1 MTLLIKEFVKK
12 YLALTF
18 LFSKSVIHNIFT
30 INFHNIVNC
39 RYSNIFYSF
48 NIFIDTMPH
57 TQPNLFPF
65 LFFFLFFLPFSLN
78 QKSQPYTFCNTQLNS
93 RVKKKKGRGG
103 GSDILRS
110 HTCDPTYPTPLNH
123 TSHKYPH
130 SLGKPLIWFFPFFFL
145 HTTNTSLYHS
155 LIPFHGTHSIAP
167 PPPSFSSKDHQKTP

>member
-39 RYSNIFYSF
+39 RYSNIFYFF

-103 GSDILRS
+103 GGVSNILRS

-123 TSHKYPH
+123 TSHKNRH
-130 SLGKPLIWFFPFFFL
+130 SLGRPLICFFFFL
-145 HTTNTSLYHS
+145 FSFFIQQTLLSITLSSPSTVPTS
-155 LIPFHGTHSIAP
+155 
-167 PPPSFSSKDHQKTP
+167 

>member
-103 GSDILRS
+103 GGSDILRS

-123 TSHKYPH
+123 TSHKNRH
-130 SLGKPLIWFFPFFFL
+130 SLGRPLICFFFFFFF
-145 HTTNTSLYHS
+145 HTTNTSFYHS
-155 LIPFHGTHSIAP
+155 LISFNSTHSIASP
-167 PPPSFSSKDHQKTP
+167 PPLENSIGKR

>member
-1 MTLLIKEFVKK
+1 MINYQKGQNVYIYIYKRVYFIFSICLDGWKLI
-12 YLALTF
+12 A
-18 LFSKSVIHNIFT
+18 SA
-30 INFHNIVNC
+30 FH
-39 RYSNIFYSF
+39 
-48 NIFIDTMPH
+48 
-57 TQPNLFPF
+57 
-65 LFFFLFFLPFSLN
+65 LFFFFFLEASSSTFERFLSH
-78 QKSQPYTFCNTQLNS
+78 KSQPYTFCNAPTQFKS
-93 RVKKKKGRGG
+93 KEKKWGR